1 MKLKTKDIIDKL
13 IVLSIIIVCLSIF
26 LPPFFKSISISLLAI
41 AVLGAFFS
49 KAYSLKPSV
58 NKESLL
64 LIAFFFLHIIGVF
77 YSSDKNSAL
86 FDLQI
91 KLSLIILPLL
101 FIFIPKQFLSKDK
114 LWTYFLAIIIGL
126 VLTIFYCFISGVVR
140 SISNSLPLVGEIIYT
155 KLGAKFHPSY
165 LSLFASV
172 GLVLT
177 YKIPLNQFLK
187 APNQAKLIKI
197 FTIALISFFLV
208 MLNSRSGLLILIIAY
223 LWILIDLFFV
233 EKKRISALITLFVLI
248 VCGFFILNSN
258 FLSMRYRNA
267 IENIA
272 QEKNINHESNSMSQR
287 SFIYSNSWTL
297 VSKNLVFGV
306 GTGDVKSTFES
317 LYEKENVRFS
327 SYLNAHN
334 QYLQTTIALGMVGLL
349 VLVLVFLFPMIRML
363 KQKQYFLLII
373 FLLIGFS
380 YLFESMLER
389 NMGTYF
395 FALIYVLSN
404 SYLSTQK
411 PKLD

>member
-1 MKLKTKDIIDKL
+1 
-13 IVLSIIIVCLSIF
+13 
-26 LPPFFKSISISLLAI
+26 
-41 AVLGAFFS
+41 
-49 KAYSLKPSV
+49 
-58 NKESLL
+58 
-64 LIAFFFLHIIGVF
+64 
-77 YSSDKNSAL
+77 
-86 FDLQI
+86 
-91 KLSLIILPLL
+91 
-101 FIFIPKQFLSKDK
+101 
-114 LWTYFLAIIIGL
+114 
-126 VLTIFYCFISGVVR
+126 
-140 SISNSLPLVGEIIYT
+140 
-155 KLGAKFHPSY
+155 
-165 LSLFASV
+165 
-172 GLVLT
+172 
-177 YKIPLNQFLK
+177 
-187 APNQAKLIKI
+187 
-197 FTIALISFFLV
+197 